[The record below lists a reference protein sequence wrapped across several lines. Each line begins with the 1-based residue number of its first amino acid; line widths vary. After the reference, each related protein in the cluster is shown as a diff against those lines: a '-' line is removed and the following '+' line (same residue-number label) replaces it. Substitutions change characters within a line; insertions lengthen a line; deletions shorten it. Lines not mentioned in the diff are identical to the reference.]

1 MKKIRRFSVNENA
14 FVLSPEEMRHICGG
28 DSGLKCRSGACEAYV
43 GDDGPFGGQCVK
55 YTDAICACYAGGHYY
70 YGAPRQNYCD
80 PNGPNS

>member
-28 DSGLKCRSGACEAYV
+28 DSDLNCRSGECEVHIV
-43 GDDGPFGGQCVK
+43 GESPFSGYCVK
-55 YTDAICACYAGGHYY
+55 YTDSICACYARGNYY
-70 YGAPRQNYCD
+70 YGDPRKNYCD